1 GAVVLAKAVRNP
13 SQVKAFVSLNGITA
27 PQKVVNIFDLVRLP
41 VIGRGFAAIA
51 SSLFGKNMVKNRLK
65 EVFSPNEALLTQ
77 ELIDS
82 RTPVYL
88 QTKVIMAI
96 ACEKGAIN
104 KDFEAIEPL
113 FSTISKPLYF
123 IHGDSDKGV

>member
-1 GAVVLAKAVRNP
+1 MTK
-13 SQVKAFVSLNGITA
+13 
-27 PQKVVNIFDLVRLP
+27 
-41 VIGRGFAAIA
+41 
-51 SSLFGKNMVKNRLK
+51 
-65 EVFSPNEALLTQ
+65 

-88 QTKVIMAI
+88 QTKVIVAI

-113 FSTISKPLYF
+113 FLTISKPLHF
-123 IHGDSDKGV
+123 IQGDSDQAVKLTKTMVFHERFPKTRLTILKNTGHAVQYVHPEAVLEVMDSLSH